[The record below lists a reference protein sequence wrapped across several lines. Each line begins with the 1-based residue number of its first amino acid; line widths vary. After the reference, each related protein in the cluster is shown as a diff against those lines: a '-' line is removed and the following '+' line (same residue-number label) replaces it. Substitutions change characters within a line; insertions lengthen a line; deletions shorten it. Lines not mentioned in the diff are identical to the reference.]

1 MDLIVMVRL
10 YEVREALEDS
20 LIGLSFEILIQL
32 PHLSKIAFCYLNK
45 R

>member
-1 MDLIVMVRL
+1 MVRL
-10 YEVREALEDS
+10 CEVRGELEDS
-20 LIGLSFEILIQL
+20 LIGLNFDILIQL